1 MFRDWERGLE
11 KLAEGGGSQPSDVAA
26 AIIEAIETGDKF
38 RYPVGPDA
46 NMVVTA
52 LKSLTFEQFEQAM
65 RQQLGLTW

>member
-1 MFRDWERGLE
+1 MAD
-11 KLAEGGGSQPSDVAA
+11 